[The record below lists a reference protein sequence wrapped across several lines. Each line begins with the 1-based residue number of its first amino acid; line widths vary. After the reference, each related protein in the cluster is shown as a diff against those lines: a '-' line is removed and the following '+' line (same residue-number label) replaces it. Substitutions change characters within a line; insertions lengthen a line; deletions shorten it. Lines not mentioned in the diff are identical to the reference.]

1 MKMPQPKTKDANDTN
16 GMGERR
22 QTSMN
27 WTAKNFRTYLHDPT
41 CCEGFTQ
48 SVCVLYPGS
57 QW

>member
-27 WTAKNFRTYLHDPT
+27 WTAKNFRTYLHDP
-41 CCEGFTQ
+41 
-48 SVCVLYPGS
+48 S
-57 QW
+57 